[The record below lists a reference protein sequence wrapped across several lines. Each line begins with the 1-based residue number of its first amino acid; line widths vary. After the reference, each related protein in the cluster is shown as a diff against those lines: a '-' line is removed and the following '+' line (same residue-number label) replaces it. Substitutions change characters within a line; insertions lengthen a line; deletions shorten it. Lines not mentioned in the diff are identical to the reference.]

1 MVRECENN
9 GKGTRILTLVHRSG
23 SIMFFFH
30 FTMLLALSGCSI
42 QMAIVA
48 MLGNLPIHVT
58 PWWWWWKVGGGG
70 GVGAYPGRCGHLGP
84 VVRSRI
90 KLTQD

>member
-1 MVRECENN
+1 
-9 GKGTRILTLVHRSG
+9 
-23 SIMFFFH
+23 
-30 FTMLLALSGCSI
+30 
-42 QMAIVA
+42 MANVA

-58 PWWWWWKVGGGG
+58 PWWWWWKVGGEG